1 MNKIFNILVLCPNN
15 SARSILGEAL
25 FNHHG
30 AGRVRAWSAGSHA
43 GGGVNP
49 LALETLQRHGIDK
62 SRARSKSWKELVT
75 NAIPRSPLQGVP
87 RHTNFPV
94 APAPDHFDFIV
105 TVCGSAADV
114 RGPVWPGNPT
124 AVHWG
129 IPDPTQVEPPEARR
143 EAFEETFRSLE
154 KRVLAFLSLPLETL
168 TPEKSALAARRIHTG
183 A

>member
-1 MNKIFNILVLCPNN
+1 MSKTFNILLLCPNN

-30 AGRVRAWSAGSHA
+30 AGRIKAWSAGSNPS
-43 GGGVNP
+43 GSVNP
-49 LALETLQRHGIDK
+49 LALETLQRHGIAIRD
-62 SRARSKSWKELVT
+62 ARSKSWKEFV
-75 NAIPRSPLQGVP
+75 ADAVPPSPS
-87 RHTNFPV
+87 FPT
-94 APAPDHFDFIV
+94 APAPDHFDFII

-114 RGPVWPGNPT
+114 RGPVWPGHPT

-129 IPDPTQVEPPEARR
+129 IPDPTQVEPPEAWR
-143 EAFEETFRSLE
+143 EAFEETYQSLE
-154 KRVLAFLSLPLETL
+154 KRILAFLTLPLETL